1 MKKMMLVVCL
11 AFGFAQAQISVHT
24 NGSEIT
30 NNQIFEY
37 STLTTSAEL
46 PFIVTNDSE
55 DNPINIKV
63 RVDQVQYSDG
73 TNLQLCFGGL
83 CFFAIN
89 QGTTYPVNFAVT
101 LEPGQSTLAG
111 DHFWNSNPGDG
122 VNYPMTYKLTFVQVD
137 DAGVYMNDLLTFTY
151 RYAPAL
157 GLSDLTP
164 MAAIGLAK
172 INTLVTQDIRIEA
185 TESGRLDIIDLS
197 GKTILSRNLQAAV
210 QTVDFA
216 NAQAGVYVV
225 RFTNGQNKSAQV
237 KILKQ

>member
-11 AFGFAQAQISVHT
+11 AFGFAQAQITVHT

-30 NNQIFEY
+30 NNQVFEY
-37 STLTTSAEL
+37 NTLTASAEL
-46 PFIVTNDSE
+46 PFIVTNESE

-63 RVDQVQYSDG
+63 RVDQIQYSDG

-89 QGTTYPVNFAVT
+89 QGTIYPVNFAVT
-101 LEPGQSTLAG
+101 LEPGQSTMAG

-122 VNYPMTYKLTFVQVD
+122 VNYPMTYRLTFVQVD

-151 RYAPAL
+151 RYSPAL
-157 GLSDLTP
+157 GLSDSDP
-164 MAAIGLAK
+164 MAAAGLAK
-172 INTLVTQDIRIEA
+172 ISTLVKQDIQIET
-185 TESGRLDIIDLS
+185 TESGRLDIIDMS
-197 GKTILSRNLQAAV
+197 GKTVLSRHVEAAV
-210 QTVDFA
+210 QSVDFA
-216 NAQAGVYVV
+216 NAPAGIYVA
-225 RFTNGQNKSAQV
+225 RYTNGQNLSAQV